1 MDRDAAAAEGNTTLA
16 VRPVLPQ
23 RLDWSSVMGLF
34 ILNFG
39 ALDLA
44 LSNIL
49 KLRSRPESKNAV
61 IKKSFHEKIRCLQHL
76 AGEHPAM
83 VEKRDQWEAL
93 IVRMNA
99 IRDLRNHLSHSTLLH
114 SVAEDLKTVIQV
126 LCLTQDV
133 SANVSDA
140 LRLTF
145 EELFNQNQRL
155 ADVVG
160 DLVALDHGCEGAYKP
175 FSGTYKP
182 FSGTI
187 GDDEMWTHCPADAPG
202 SGDTCC

>member
-1 MDRDAAAAEGNTTLA
+1 MDRDETGAEGNTTSAL
-16 VRPVLPQ
+16 RPVLPQ

-39 ALDLA
+39 TLELA
-44 LSNIL
+44 LSDIL

-61 IKKSFHEKIRCLQHL
+61 IKKSFHEKIQCLQDL
-76 AGEHPAM
+76 AGRHPAM
-83 VEKRDQWEAL
+83 VEKRDQWKAL
-93 IVRMNA
+93 IARMDA

-133 SANVSDA
+133 STNVSGM

-145 EELFNQNQRL
+145 DELFDQNQRL
-155 ADVVG
+155 ADVV
-160 DLVALDHGCEGAYKP
+160 DELMALDHGCEGAYKP
-175 FSGTYKP
+175 FG
-182 FSGTI
+182 GTI
-187 GDDEMWTHCPADAPG
+187 PGEKMWTHCPADSPG
-202 SGDTCC
+202 SSDI